1 MQIGQVQGIGARQHT
16 QRDVD
21 HLQILG
27 ASGRGYFA
35 GTRANVIDNGILE
48 PGDAHVQ
55 SLGVNVALDAAQTAE
70 DDGAVTTL
78 NC

>member
-1 MQIGQVQGIGARQHT
+1 VQEGQIQGIGTRQHS

-27 ASGRGYFA
+27 AGGRGDFA
-35 GTRANVIDNGILE
+35 GTRANVIDDGVLE

-55 SLGVNVALDAAQTAE
+55 ALGVNVALDAAKTAE